1 MPSYTAKTRNVGRR
15 PRSKRLRELGGSVT
29 INNGSAPDLD
39 GYELL
44 SNKVAEVDSESTDEQ
59 YPTAKCL
66 YDALADIATAIEGL
80 SSVFAAIGHVH
91 AIGDITGLQSALD
104 GKAAADHTHSQYL
117 TAHQTVTNKAA
128 TIGTSL
134 TTIATIGG
142 TNITAKIGSYA
153 AASHSHAISDITN
166 LQTTLDGKAAS
177 SHTHAITDTTGTLPI
192 SRGGTGKTTGA
203 DACNA
208 LLNSLSTGDYDPVD
222 NDYYISQY
230 VNGGTTTTTYHR
242 RPLSKLWN
250 YIKSKADSIYA
261 AASHTHS
268 YLPLSGG
275 TMTGKLT
282 MKASI
287 AFAGTKATNDMIV
300 FIDNTADTYGN
311 GIAIGGGG
319 QTIIGGGE
327 SAAAMKAQAGNA
339 GAETMWIGN
348 DGNIEFYPNLQSGW
362 SYGKKSYLDTNG
374 DFYVNRYLHAQYLRA
389 TCEAETPT
397 TSSYLMYANSDGY
410 LRKATL
416 ANIKTILG
424 LGSAAY
430 TASTAYAAASHTHSY
445 LPLSG
450 GTMSGKTNY
459 FINDVCEQFR
469 PGHANYGMTTCYQTA
484 GNEAMVYAL
493 KNLVSSFIFVCGEDS
508 ETNHAADRWQSLTPG
523 LQIKNN
529 CVAIGKLIANG
540 VTPTTKLDVSNTA
553 ITTTG
558 TAVLNVN
565 GDCPSPTTSI
575 AVYGLKVTL
584 TAGTGT
590 PPDNTNSAAIYAV
603 GSFGYAGLFSGGVK
617 VSGSLLANSVSATT
631 IYQTSDDRLKNYVGE
646 FHFALADL
654 ERIPLRFFT
663 FKNDPDKRVLIGT
676 SAQAVQKVLPEIVGS
691 SRTASEE
698 DSEEYLNVDYSKL
711 ALVAL
716 DCVRQLRDEV
726 AALRREIDE
735 LKRGR

>member
-1 MPSYTAKTRNVGRR
+1 MGTYTAKTRNIGKR
-15 PRSKRLRELGGSVT
+15 PRSKRLRELGGTV
-29 INNGSAPDLD
+29 INNSGAMPDLS
-39 GYELL
+39 GCELV
-44 SNKVAEVDSESTDEQ
+44 SNKVTAVDSESTDVQ
-59 YPTAKCL
+59 YPSAKCL
-66 YDALADIATAIEGL
+66 YDALADIGDAIAALDE
-80 SSVFAAIGHVH
+80 VFSAIGHVH
-91 AIGDITGLQSALD
+91 AIADITGLQAALD

-142 TNITAKIGSYA
+142 TDITAKIDTA
-153 AASHSHAISDITN
+153 AQTSHTHVISDITN

-177 SHTHAITDTTGTLPI
+177 NHTHAITDTTGTLPI

-208 LLNSLSTGDYDPVD
+208 LLNSLSIGDSNPVD

-230 VNGGTTTTTYHR
+230 VNGGTTNTTYYR
-242 RPLSKLWN
+242 RPVSKLWN

-275 TMTGKLT
+275 TLTGKLT
-282 MKASI
+282 MKAAI

-327 SAAAMKAQAGNA
+327 SAAAMKAQAGSA

-362 SYGKKSYLDTNG
+362 AYGKKSYLDTNG
-374 DFYVNRYLHAQYLRA
+374 DFHVNRDVIARCIAL
-389 TCEAETPT
+389 
-397 TSSYLMYANSDGY
+397 
-410 LRKATL
+410 
-416 ANIKTILG
+416 
-424 LGSAAY
+424 
-430 TASTAYAAASHTHSY
+430 SHT
-445 LPLSG
+445 
-450 GTMSGKTNY
+450 T
-459 FINDVCEQFR
+459 
-469 PGHANYGMTTCYQTA
+469 
-484 GNEAMVYAL
+484 
-493 KNLVSSFIFVCGEDS
+493 
-508 ETNHAADRWQSLTPG
+508 
-523 LQIKNN
+523 
-529 CVAIGKLIANG
+529 
-540 VTPTTKLDVSNTA
+540 
-553 ITTTG
+553 ITTDQ
-558 TAVLNVN
+558 TAVLNVS
-565 GDCPSPTTSI
+565 GVCTSS
-575 AVYGLKVTL
+575 
-584 TAGTGT
+584 AGTGT
-590 PPDNTNSAAIYAV
+590 TIYGLKASISATAHGAATESAAIFGVATV
-603 GSFGYAGLFSGGVK
+603 GYAGKFSGSVK
-617 VSGSLLANSVSATT
+617 VSSTLTANSISAAT

-676 SAQAVQKVLPEIVGS
+676 SAQAVQKVLPEIVGG